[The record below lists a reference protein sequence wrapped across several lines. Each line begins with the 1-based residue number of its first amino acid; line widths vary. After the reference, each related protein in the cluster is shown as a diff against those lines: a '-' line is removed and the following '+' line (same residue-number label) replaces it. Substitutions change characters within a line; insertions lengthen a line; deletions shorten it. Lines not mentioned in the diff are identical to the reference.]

1 LQKDEWI
8 ARSVDDK
15 QDSDRRSWP
24 GHEKAEQA
32 MQVEAKHVTR
42 WFTKAAYLRVESEAK
57 RVERSERFFWTR
69 VLAILLVAGAVAT
82 AGIGQVRRSSAGIRT
97 AYELVK
103 ANDELRAQIES
114 NRHQEAKLTGLKNPN
129 DLRREAQDHWQM
141 HVPGADEQIEVD

>member
-1 LQKDEWI
+1 
-8 ARSVDDK
+8 
-15 QDSDRRSWP
+15 
-24 GHEKAEQA
+24 